1 MQTFFAVWHN
11 SFLWFDTIYLIVH
24 QQVAAWTQLLKRYII
39 QHCIKHSVYTRENRL
54 QWKPLFLHIFCSRV
68 LTIFWF
74 CIWIFHK
81 LNFQKKY
88 MELMIFYWRRVL
100 GLGVRKIAPEEIQN
114 NCMNLF
120 PNSDESFLMLFWR
133 CYSWG
138 RRQISTY
145 YPE

>member
-1 MQTFFAVWHN
+1 MQKFFAVWRN

-88 MELMIFYWRRVL
+88 MELMIFYWRIRCPENCPRGKLPSPVRSGFGLRLALEL
-100 GLGVRKIAPEEIQN
+100 GLGGN
-114 NCMNLF
+114 F
-120 PNSDESFLMLFWR
+120 PQ
-133 CYSWG
+133 
-138 RRQISTY
+138 RQFS
-145 YPE
+145 